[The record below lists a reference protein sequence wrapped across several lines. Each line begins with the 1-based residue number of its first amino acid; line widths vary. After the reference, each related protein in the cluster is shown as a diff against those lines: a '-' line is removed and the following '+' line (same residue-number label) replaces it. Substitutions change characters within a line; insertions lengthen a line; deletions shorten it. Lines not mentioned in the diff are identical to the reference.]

1 MTTRKSDRE
10 VLGDELSDGIH
21 EVGQYLLGARLD
33 PLERHRLKKGYD
45 LLLAARTK
53 LADRE
58 RAHQN
63 ETA

>member
-1 MTTRKSDRE
+1 MTMRKSDRE

-33 PLERHRLKKGYD
+33 PAVSHRLRAGYK
-45 LLLAARTK
+45 LLMEARTK

-58 RAHQN
+58 RARQN